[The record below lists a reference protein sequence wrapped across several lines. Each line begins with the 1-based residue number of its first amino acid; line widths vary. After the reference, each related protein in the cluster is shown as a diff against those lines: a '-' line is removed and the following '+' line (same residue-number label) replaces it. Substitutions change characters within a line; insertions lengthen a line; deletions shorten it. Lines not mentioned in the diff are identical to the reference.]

1 MHPSLPSDPQ
11 SDPQSAL
18 QSILQSARGP
28 FLILTPICVL
38 LGVAATLTQGIT
50 PDWLSLTLIMIG
62 ALCAH
67 ISVNALN
74 EYLDFRNGLDLTTQ
88 RTPFSG
94 GSGSLPANP
103 AAANGVLAFG
113 VITLLLTAAIG
124 IWFLLQGKTGL
135 LPLGLAGLIIIVTYT
150 RQINRSPF
158 LCLIAPGFGF
168 GLAMVAGT
176 AYALGASDNTTLWLA
191 ALVPFFLVNNL
202 LLLNQYPD
210 IDADKTVGR
219 NHFPI
224 AYGVARSTQAYLLF
238 VIATAAV
245 IAAGVISHWFPLWS
259 LLALLPLALN
269 LIAYKGARSLG
280 KDIGQQPQFMAA
292 NVVSS
297 LLTPA
302 VLAGTLLLN

>member
-1 MHPSLPSDPQ
+1 MH
-11 SDPQSAL
+11 
-18 QSILQSARGP
+18 SILQSARGP

-38 LGVAATLTQGIT
+38 LGVAAALSQGIVV
-50 PDWLSLTLIMIG
+50 DALSLTLIMVG
-62 ALCAH
+62 ALSAH

-74 EYLDFRNGLDLTTQ
+74 EYLDFRSGLDLTTE

-94 GSGSLPANP
+94 GSGALPANP
-103 AAANGVLAFG
+103 GAAQGVLAFG

-124 IWFLLQGKTGL
+124 LWFLWQGMTGL

-150 RQINRSPF
+150 RQINRSPW
-158 LCLIAPGFGF
+158 LCLIAPGIGF
-168 GLAMVAGT
+168 GLAMVAGS
-176 AYALGASDNTTLWLA
+176 AYALGGGDSLTLWLA

-210 IDADKTVGR
+210 IDADKAVGR

-224 AYGVARSTQAYLLF
+224 AYGVARSTSAYLLF
-238 VIATAAV
+238 VLATAAV
-245 IAAGVISHWFPLWS
+245 IIAGVVSGQFPLWS
-259 LLALLPLALN
+259 LLALLPLLLN
-269 LIAYKGARSLG
+269 LVAYKGARTLG
-280 KDIGQQPQFMAA
+280 QNIGQQPQFMAA

-302 VLAGTLLLN
+302 VLAGSLFLA